1 MMSLVFFV
9 VVVHF
14 GRRSSLVIC
23 REMKIEHYREF
34 LSEYYN
40 GKKKALS
47 APFSTLVVLSI
58 DFLNKLNCTSI
69 KYHHVYVTLH
79 GII

>member
-14 GRRSSLVIC
+14 GRSSLVIC

-34 LSEYYN
+34 FLSESYN
-40 GKKKALS
+40 GKKRRCRY
-47 APFSTLVVLSI
+47 F
-58 DFLNKLNCTSI
+58 FQ
-69 KYHHVYVTLH
+69 H
-79 GII
+79 

>member
-14 GRRSSLVIC
+14 GRSNLVIC

-34 LSEYYN
+34 FRLN
-40 GKKKALS
+40 LIMGKKG
-47 APFSTLVVLSI
+47 VVSSFFDTDSLI
-58 DFLNKLNCTSI
+58 HFFE
-69 KYHHVYVTLH
+69 
-79 GII
+79 